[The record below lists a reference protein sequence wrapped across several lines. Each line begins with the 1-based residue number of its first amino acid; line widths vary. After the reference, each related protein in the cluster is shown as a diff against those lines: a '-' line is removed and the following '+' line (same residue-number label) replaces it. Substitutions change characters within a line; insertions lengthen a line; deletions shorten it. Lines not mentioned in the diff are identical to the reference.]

1 MGYHEKRFC
10 HYEATRKWFPLLT
23 LSLVKTYIYILYILR
38 WFLCNR
44 HFYHKDPTIFRNSSV
59 WSRMGLLRDTSN
71 YGLRMHR
78 ECLGRFSRHRL
89 QRKSLVSALH
99 ASRHVRHARVVM
111 HVGIANPRCGENV
124 PGIPGACAT
133 RNFPY
138 LVRGPWRL
146 SRNYIIHES
155 HVLNFCL
162 LFVGKYY
169 QLLSNRSIW
178 MHKTTTATYGR
189 IIMSELLLYGLPML
203 RFALLLFKSYK

>member
-1 MGYHEKRFC
+1 MKNDFVT
-10 HYEATRKWFPLLT
+10 YEATRKWFPLLT
-23 LSLVKTYIYILYILR
+23 LSLVKTYIYIYLYILR

-71 YGLRMHR
+71 NGLRMHR

-155 HVLNFCL
+155 YVLNFCL
-162 LFVGKYY
+162 LLSANITSCCQIDRFECIRPPR
-169 QLLSNRSIW
+169 QLMAELLF
-178 MHKTTTATYGR
+178 
-189 IIMSELLLYGLPML
+189 MSELLLYGLPML